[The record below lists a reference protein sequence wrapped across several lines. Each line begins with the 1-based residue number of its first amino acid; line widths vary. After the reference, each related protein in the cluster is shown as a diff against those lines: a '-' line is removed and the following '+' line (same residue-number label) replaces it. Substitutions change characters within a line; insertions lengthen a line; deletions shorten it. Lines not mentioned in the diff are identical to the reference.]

1 MPLANY
7 GVLKGKVSN
16 YILASSGNEHFQVE
30 VDAGGVFFRIAI
42 NVKSSVSPPEVLFFM
57 DEQFEHPVLQQ
68 LEGENLA
75 AGFTALAS
83 TPASLALDFIRKNLF
98 PINQMKPIPF
108 NKPGADNDLNE
119 KLEFYVKQ
127 AHSDAD
133 AVVYAFGQRWGP
145 EPQDD
150 KYFHFQPG
158 NGIHDIHMNQGN
170 SGRFKKDNGVYQD
183 GGLFIHLPS
192 RGRWVAVFIA
202 FQVQAWHTDDQ
213 TGNPLADVPNDGGG
227 GQPGNTASVR
237 IVAAMVNPRKGDVG
251 KEYIILMNKSSDPV
265 NLQGWKI
272 VDKTK
277 VNADLL
283 GNVTMDGG
291 STLRV
296 NLTGRGAQLGNKGG
310 VITLLNKKGLKVDGV
325 AYSKKDAAKEG
336 ELIEL

>member
-7 GVLKGKVSN
+7 GVLKGKVSR
-16 YILASSGNEHFQVE
+16 YILATTQNAHFQIE
-30 VDAGGVFFRIAI
+30 VNAGGTFFRIAI

-57 DEQFEHPVLQQ
+57 DDEFSHPILQQ
-68 LEGENLA
+68 IESENLA
-75 AGFTALAS
+75 DGFTALAS
-83 TPASLALDFIRKNLF
+83 NPASLALDFIRKNMF
-98 PINQMKPIPF
+98 PIDQMKPVPF

-127 AHSDAD
+127 AQSDAD
-133 AVVYAFGQRWGP
+133 AVVYAFGQRWGE
-145 EPQDD
+145 EPQAD
-150 KYFHFQPG
+150 KYFNFQPG

-170 SGRFKKDNGVYQD
+170 SGRFKNDNGVYQD

-192 RGRWVAVFIA
+192 RGKWVAVFIA

-213 TGNPLADVPNDGGG
+213 TGHPLNDVPIDHGD
-227 GQPGNTASVR
+227 QPENATPIR

-251 KEYIILMNKSSDPV
+251 KEYIILLNKSANPV

-283 GNVTMDGG
+283 GNVIMDGG

-310 VITLLNKKGLKVDGV
+310 VITLLNKKGLKVDGA